1 MTKRKV
7 YGRKIKK
14 ERVKMENKKK
24 GKFKGVKMG
33 SFFLSH
39 LEKLMK
45 LEEGIEY
52 FERQKWIA
60 GSNSL

>member
-1 MTKRKV
+1 
-7 YGRKIKK
+7 
-14 ERVKMENKKK
+14 MENKKK

-45 LEEGIEY
+45 LEEGIDS
-52 FERQKWIA
+52 ERM
-60 GSNSL
+60 

>member
-45 LEEGIEY
+45 LEEGIDS
-52 FERQKWIA
+52 ERM
-60 GSNSL
+60 

>member
-1 MTKRKV
+1 
-7 YGRKIKK
+7 
-14 ERVKMENKKK
+14 MENKKK

-45 LEEGIEY
+45 LEEGIDS
-52 FERQKWIA
+52 ERMQEGWRVHFKGVFGVSITCK
-60 GSNSL
+60 GRVY